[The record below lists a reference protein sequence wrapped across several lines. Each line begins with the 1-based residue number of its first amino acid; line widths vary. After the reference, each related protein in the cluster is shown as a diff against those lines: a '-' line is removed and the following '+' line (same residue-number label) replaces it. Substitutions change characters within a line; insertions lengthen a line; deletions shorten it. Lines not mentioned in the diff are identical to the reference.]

1 MSSRAA
7 GDIAGLDPDPNL
19 ADKVG
24 CASRARRLRSD

>member
-7 GDIAGLDPDPNL
+7 GRDIAGLDPAANL

-24 CASRARRLRSD
+24 CASRAVI